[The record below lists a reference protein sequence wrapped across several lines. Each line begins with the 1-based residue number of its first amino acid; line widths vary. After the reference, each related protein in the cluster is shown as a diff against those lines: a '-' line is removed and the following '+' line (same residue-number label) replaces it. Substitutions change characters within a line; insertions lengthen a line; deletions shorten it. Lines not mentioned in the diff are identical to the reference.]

1 MNEFKNRMNKYMD
14 EDRQIMNRQQQIE
27 NEMFVSTVVYV
38 VLYLGVNWQTCMD
51 VNREVY
57 R

>member
-38 VLYLGVNWQTCMD
+38 VLYMYELEYD
-51 VNREVY
+51 AY
-57 R
+57 